1 MQFYAEKY
9 RRRDRGPPERSY
21 CMGKEKMSFEYYYEQ
36 HYKQVYMYVYSKISN
51 AQEAED
57 IAQDSFVSAYTKFE
71 NFDPE
76 RASFQTW
83 IFVIVSNK
91 LKNHYRDRKIA
102 VYTDDDDEFLELSEE
117 GFEDEMVE
125 AEYLAEMRNEL
136 ADALETLSEDEKD
149 IIRCI
154 YFENK
159 TSKEAALMLGMSDVN
174 VRVKMSRAIA
184 KMRKYFEK
192 NGIEWE
198 M

>member
-1 MQFYAEKY
+1 MLSAEK
-9 RRRDRGPPERSY
+9 EY

-36 HYKQVYMYVYSKISN
+36 HYRQVYLYVFSKISN

-57 IAQDSFVSAYTKFE
+57 ITQDSFVSAYTKFE

-102 VYTDDDDEFLELSEE
+102 VYTDDDDEYFELSED

-125 AEYLAEMRNEL
+125 AEYLAEMRDRL
-136 ADALETLSEDEKD
+136 ADALEMLSDDEKD
-149 IIRCI
+149 IIKCI
-154 YFENK
+154 YFDNK
-159 TSKEAALMLGMSDVN
+159 TSKEAALLLGMTDIN

>member
-1 MQFYAEKY
+1 M
-9 RRRDRGPPERSY
+9 D
-21 CMGKEKMSFEYYYEQ
+21 KEKMSFEYYYEQ
-36 HYKQVYMYVYSKISN
+36 HYKQVYLYVYSKISN

-57 IAQDSFVSAYTKFE
+57 ITQDTFVSAYTKFE

-102 VYTDDDDEFLELSEE
+102 VYTDDDDEFLELAEE

-125 AEYLAEMRNEL
+125 AEYLAEMRDKL
-136 ADALETLSEDEKD
+136 ADALEMLSDDEKD

-159 TSKEAALMLGMSDVN
+159 TSKEAAFMLGMTDIN

-184 KMRKYFEK
+184 KLRKYFEK